1 MQSSGMQREHSSRS
15 LATDRRNSLPQSSRQ
30 KTDNE
35 QNIPASLIRRV
46 SSLLLLLVLRI
57 ASPTETYYLKFEVV
71 MALTKYSAVW
81 KYRR

>member
-1 MQSSGMQREHSSRS
+1 MQSSGTQRVHSSRS

-35 QNIPASLIRRV
+35 QNSPGSLIRRV
-46 SSLLLLLVLRI
+46 SSLRLLLRI

-71 MALTKYSAVW
+71 MALTKNSAV
-81 KYRR
+81 